1 MSFASVVLIIT
12 ETEGFCKCVV
22 ILKIELQNKLF
33 GTQILFDMKN
43 GIKSLGKLNYTQ
55 LIRLGSAFNLS
66 FSNQEILSNKIIGLD
81 EKKRK
86 LLVAEKNNEL
96 SPPYIIELAKVT
108 AITVKKIY
116 NSIKAGELKTRGI
129 KEFLESLLLQFQYG
143 NEKDPIVLPFYER
156 KINEIHDLPR
166 LEKKARNWQMIL
178 SKVATAQ
185 KNGPPASTSI

>member
-12 ETEGFCKCVV
+12 ETKGFCKCVV

-96 SPPYIIELAKVT
+96 SPPYNIELAKVT

-129 KEFLESLLLQFQYG
+129 KEFLESLLLQFQ
-143 NEKDPIVLPFYER
+143 
-156 KINEIHDLPR
+156 
-166 LEKKARNWQMIL
+166 
-178 SKVATAQ
+178 
-185 KNGPPASTSI
+185 